1 MSLALVGLVCAGL
14 FLLAFRFYGRWVARH
29 YQLSAEAQTPAERFA
44 DGVDFVPTRR
54 PILLAQ
60 HFASIAAAGPVVGP
74 ITAGLYFGWGPSLL
88 WIVFGSIFIG
98 AIHDFSS
105 LVASV
110 KHDAKSIPELAR
122 QYLGPRAYALVMTF
136 IWLSLI
142 YVVIAFTDV
151 TAQAFVAKETWGG
164 AVHDIGGGVATSSF
178 LYLLLSVL
186 LGVALTKWRTPLW
199 LATLLF
205 LPALVGIILW
215 GQRLPITFAV
225 ANPAL
230 VWGVIILAYC
240 AVASVLPMWLLL
252 QPRGYLGGYFL
263 YIVLACGLLGVIFG
277 GYKAEYPAFLAWH
290 SERLGSLFPFLFI
303 TIACGA
309 CSGFHGL
316 VCSGTTCKQLHRETH
331 APLIGYGGMLLEGV
345 VAVMALSTVMM
356 WPAGSAEL
364 DKSPSEI
371 YAGGIAHFV
380 HAVLG
385 LPREQVLAFGMLAF
399 TTFVYDTLDVATR
412 LGRYLMEE
420 LLGLKGRRGKWAATG
435 LTLGLPLGY
444 LFLGANLQGALGAA
458 KPIWLVV
465 WPLFGSSNQL
475 LAGLTFLL
483 LAAWFRARRRWAPW
497 LLLPGL
503 FMFGTTTVALVLQS
517 LASLKQCLAGTAA
530 AIDLVNLAL
539 ALALLATALAFLV
552 LWLRQLRRA
561 PLAPGA

>member
-1 MSLALVGLVCAGL
+1 MPLAFVGLACAAL
-14 FLLAFRFYGRWVARH
+14 FLLAFRFYGLRVARR
-29 YQLSAEAQTPAERFA
+29 YQLSATAKTPAERFA
-44 DGVDFVPTRR
+44 DGVDFVPTKR

-88 WIVFGSIFIG
+88 WIVFGTIFIG

-105 LVASV
+105 LVASI
-110 KHDAKSIPELAR
+110 KHDAKSLPELAR
-122 QYLGPRAYALVMTF
+122 QYLGPQAYALVMTF
-136 IWLSLI
+136 IWLSLV

-151 TAQAFVAKETWGG
+151 TAQAFVARETWGDTQ
-164 AVHDIGGGVATSSF
+164 HDIGGGVATSSL

-186 LGVALTKWRTPLW
+186 LGLALTKWRVPLW

-205 LPALVGIILW
+205 FPALVGIIVW
-215 GQRLPITFAV
+215 GQLLPITFAV
-225 ANPAL
+225 ARPAVL
-230 VWGVIILAYC
+230 WGVIILAYC

-263 YIVLACGLLGVIFG
+263 YIVLAFGLLGVIFG
-277 GYKAEYPAFLAWH
+277 GYKAEYPAFLAWRA
-290 SERLGSLFPFLFI
+290 ENLGTLYPFLFI

-316 VCSGTTCKQLHRETH
+316 VCSGTTCKQLHKETH
-331 APLIGYGGMLLEGV
+331 APLVGYGGMLLEGV
-345 VAVMALSTVMM
+345 VAVMALMTVMM
-356 WPAGSAEL
+356 WPAGAAEL
-364 DKSPSEI
+364 KKSPSEI

-420 LLGLKGRRGKWAATG
+420 LLGLKGRRGKWLATG
-435 LTLGLPLGY
+435 ITLGLPLAY
-444 LFLGANLQGALGAA
+444 LLLGANLQDALGAA
-458 KPIWLVV
+458 KPVWLVV

-483 LAAWFRARRRWAPW
+483 LAAWFRARHRWAPW
-497 LLLPGL
+497 LVLPGF
-503 FMFGTTTVALVLQS
+503 FMFGTTAVALVIQSWRALQRS
-517 LASLKQCLAGTAA
+517 LGGQAT
-530 AIDLVNLAL
+530 AIDLVNLTL
-539 ALALLATALAFLV
+539 ALALLATAAAFLAF
-552 LWLRQLRRA
+552 WLRRLGR
-561 PLAPGA
+561 PLPPPV